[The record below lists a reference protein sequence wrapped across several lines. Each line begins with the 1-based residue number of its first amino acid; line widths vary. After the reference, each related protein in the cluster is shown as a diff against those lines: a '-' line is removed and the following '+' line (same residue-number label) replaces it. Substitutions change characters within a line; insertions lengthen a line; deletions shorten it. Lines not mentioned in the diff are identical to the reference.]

1 MPINYHISFV
11 CNIFCIKLIHKFL
24 SNVLLIHTQAL
35 PYSFHTYMKKMP
47 CSDII
52 TTEHIQSY
60 IHFLHPSILFLSII
74 LRRLQILRYI
84 LRLPIYTDIRIFSG
98 KLQHI
103 CIPVCWQLSNYSY
116 ANLQFFTHATLF
128 ICPEYCNKLLLQII
142 SFFLHIAGNS

>member
-103 CIPVCWQLSNYSY
+103 CTVVVYSSPITITRIFRFSLMQHY
-116 ANLQFFTHATLF
+116 LF
-128 ICPEYCNKLLLQII
+128 ARSIAI
-142 SFFLHIAGNS
+142 SSCFKS

>member
-1 MPINYHISFV
+1 MPINYRINFV
-11 CNIFCIKLIHKFL
+11 CNIFCIKLLHKFL
-24 SNVLLIHTQAL
+24 SDVLLIHAQAS
-35 PYSFHTYMKKMP
+35 PYSSHPCMKKMP

-84 LRLPIYTDIRIFSG
+84 LRLPIYTYIRIFSG

-103 CIPVCWQLSNYSY
+103 CILVVCSSPITITRIFSFSLMQHY
-116 ANLQFFTHATLF
+116 LF
-128 ICPEYCNKLLLQII
+128 ARSTAI
-142 SFFLHIAGNS
+142 SSCFKS

>member
-24 SNVLLIHTQAL
+24 SDVLLIHTQAS
-35 PYSFHTYMKKMP
+35 PYSSHPYMKKMP

-60 IHFLHPSILFLSII
+60 IHFLHPSILFLSMI

-84 LRLPIYTDIRIFSG
+84 LRLPNLYGYPHIFWQAPAHMYSDRLQLTNYDYT
-98 KLQHI
+98 
-103 CIPVCWQLSNYSY
+103 
-116 ANLQFFTHATLF
+116 NLQFFTHSTLF
-128 ICPEYCNKLLLQII
+128 ICPEHCNKLLLQII
-142 SFFLHIAGNS
+142 SLFLHIAGNS